1 MRPVQRDRLDDPA
14 AKETVIPFDRELAR
28 TLIELMY
35 YRAYTAVHCGR

>member
-1 MRPVQRDRLDDPA
+1 MRVVQRDRLDDTA
-14 AKETVIPFDRELAR
+14 AKETVMAFDQELAR

>member
-1 MRPVQRDRLDDPA
+1 MQRNRSGQGSA
-14 AKETVIPFDRELAR
+14 QETMMKFDQELAR